1 MNFIEIFS
9 SRLYNSKEIYNY
21 FSEDEILNI
30 PFDLYNLID
39 MDQKTEN
46 EFIFPNIIEFL
57 TDLYVTLNVKDK
69 DYKYIDSKLE
79 EINFWEKFSEYLY
92 SDFLYKKEVA
102 ILTFAKKRSASNCK
116 YLEAAFISEYYK
128 KNPILTARCLTEL
141 FYLKS
146 KKAKEFKKLLV
157 EDFDLINFIS
167 ILLFDDEELTNKVL
181 GLNKNE
187 KYLQKIR
194 ADSIQNFT
202 MNFEIFITNVQGA
215 NKIKDFTRDEYI
227 KSINYFE
234 KIYSSYKIDDFYSFY
249 KKALQEMEIS
259 HNTGL

>member
-1 MNFIEIFS
+1 MNFIKVFS
-9 SRLYNSKEIYNY
+9 NGLYNSKEAYSY
-21 FSEDEILNI
+21 FSEDEIINI

-39 MDQKTEN
+39 IDQKTEN

-57 TDLYVTLNVKDK
+57 TDLYVTLNIKDK
-69 DYKYIDSKLE
+69 HFKYMDSKLE
-79 EINFWEKFSEYLY
+79 EINFWKKFSEYLY
-92 SDFLYKKEVA
+92 SDFLYKKEGA
-102 ILTFAKKRSASNCK
+102 ILALAKKRSTSNCK
-116 YLEAAFISEYYK
+116 YLEDAFISEYYK

-146 KKAKEFKKLLV
+146 KKAKGFKKLLV

-167 ILLFDDEELTNKVL
+167 ILLLDDEELTNKVL
-181 GLNKNE
+181 ELNKNE

-234 KIYSSYKIDDFYSFY
+234 KIYGSYKIDDFYSFY

>member
-1 MNFIEIFS
+1 M
-9 SRLYNSKEIYNY
+9 
-21 FSEDEILNI
+21 ED
-30 PFDLYNLID
+30 
-39 MDQKTEN
+39 
-46 EFIFPNIIEFL
+46 
-57 TDLYVTLNVKDK
+57 
-69 DYKYIDSKLE
+69 
-79 EINFWEKFSEYLY
+79 
-92 SDFLYKKEVA
+92 
-102 ILTFAKKRSASNCK
+102 
-116 YLEAAFISEYYK
+116 AFISEYYK

-146 KKAKEFKKLLV
+146 KKAKGFKKLLV

-167 ILLFDDEELTNKVL
+167 ILLFDDEELSNKVL

-187 KYLQKIR
+187 KYLQNIR

-202 MNFEIFITNVQGA
+202 MNFEIFITNVQGV

-234 KIYSSYKIDDFYSFY
+234 KIYGSYKIDDFYSFY

>member
-1 MNFIEIFS
+1 MEVLNKSNKTAVKIIAELDKETGGIGLIE
-9 SRLYNSKEIYNY
+9 RKRQGLGK
-21 FSEDEILNI
+21 
-30 PFDLYNLID
+30 
-39 MDQKTEN
+39 
-46 EFIFPNIIEFL
+46 PNIIYVK
-57 TDLYVTLNVKDK
+57 DLYSL
-69 DYKYIDSKLE
+69 ILSSKL
-79 EINFWEKFSEYLY
+79 
-92 SDFLYKKEVA
+92 
-102 ILTFAKKRSASNCK
+102 
-116 YLEAAFISEYYK
+116 
-128 KNPILTARCLTEL
+128 PQ
-141 FYLKS
+141 
-146 KKAKEFKKLLV
+146 AKEFKKLLF

-167 ILLFDDEELTNKVL
+167 ILLFDDEELTKKVL

-234 KIYSSYKIDDFYSFY
+234 KIYGSYTIDDFYSFY

>member
-1 MNFIEIFS
+1 MNFIKIFS

-39 MDQKTEN
+39 IDQKTEN

-102 ILTFAKKRSASNCK
+102 ILTFAKKRSTSNCK

-146 KKAKEFKKLLV
+146 KKAKEFKKLLF

-167 ILLFDDEELTNKVL
+167 ILLFDDEELTNKAL
-181 GLNKNE
+181 KLYKNK
-187 KYLQKIR
+187 KYIKKIKS
-194 ADSIQNFT
+194 DDIQNFVGS
-202 MNFEIFITNVQGA
+202 FEIFITNVQNA
-215 NKIKDFTRDEYI
+215 NKIKDLTRDGYI
-227 KSINYFE
+227 KSIHYFE
-234 KIYSSYKIDDFYSFY
+234 KIYGSYKVENFYSFY
-249 KKALQEMEIS
+249 KTALQEMEIS
-259 HNTGL
+259 T

>member
-1 MNFIEIFS
+1 MGISEIFS
-9 SRLYNSKEIYNY
+9 SELYNAEKFYEY
-21 FSEDEILNI
+21 FSEEDIKNI

-39 MDQKTEN
+39 IDQKTEN

-102 ILTFAKKRSASNCK
+102 ILTFAKKRSTSNCK

-146 KKAKEFKKLLV
+146 KKAKEFKKLLF

-167 ILLFDDEELTNKVL
+167 ILLFDDEELTKKVL

-194 ADSIQNFT
+194 AESIQNFA
-202 MNFEIFITNVQGA
+202 MNFEIFITNIQGA

-234 KIYSSYKIDDFYSFY
+234 KIYSSYTIDDFYSFY

>member
-1 MNFIEIFS
+1 MNFIKILS

-39 MDQKTEN
+39 MDQKNEN
-46 EFIFPNIIEFL
+46 EFIFLNIIEFL

-92 SDFLYKKEVA
+92 SDFLYKKEGA
-102 ILTFAKKRSASNCK
+102 ILALAKKRSTSNCK
-116 YLEAAFISEYYK
+116 YLEDAFISEYYK

-146 KKAKEFKKLLV
+146 KKAKGFKKLLV
-157 EDFDLINFIS
+157 EDFDLIDFIS
-167 ILLFDDEELTNKVL
+167 ILLLDDEELTNKVL

-194 ADSIQNFT
+194 ADSIQNFA

-234 KIYSSYKIDDFYSFY
+234 KIYGSYKIDDFYSFY